1 MQGWNPW
8 PGSGAGAP
16 SGAFKLRFAIHV
28 PKASA
33 QRFSSS
39 KCYVAER
46 LIQIPAIC
54 CARWNAQR
62 KDQLTPAEWGLAE
75 QLKTLPGTS
84 YGARNLLEGKS
95 PPPGTEADA

>member
-1 MQGWNPW
+1 M
-8 PGSGAGAP
+8 
-16 SGAFKLRFAIHV
+16 
-28 PKASA
+28 
-33 QRFSSS
+33 
-39 KCYVAER
+39 
-46 LIQIPAIC
+46 
-54 CARWNAQR
+54 AQR